1 MTEVHHHHVI
11 EVPFYAG
18 YSLLSDIQEIALKN
32 NQFGSR
38 RSGLDEILYRLS
50 LFNNPV
56 QIVRA
61 ENRNKEIK

>member
-1 MTEVHHHHVI
+1 MNDIHHHHVI

-18 YSLLSDIQEIALKN
+18 YSLLSDIREIAIKS

-38 RSGLDEILYRLS
+38 RSGLEEILYRLS

-61 ENRNKEIK
+61 EYEDKETK